1 MIKANEIRIGNL
13 YERKESLAND
23 KIGYIN
29 FDESDWY
36 RIGEGIDY
44 LENYDPIS
52 LTEEWLLKFG
62 FIFDENKGFDYI
74 NDDGEISNI
83 EDNPLWYK
91 NYSQKRFCV
100 YLKKLTCYVSL
111 NCKYVHDLQNC
122 YFIVTGQELELK

>member
-1 MIKANEIRIGNL
+1 MIKSNELRLGVLAIESNVTHKGITEKIISVSIKDIMNHQNL
-13 YERKESLAND
+13 N
-23 KIGYIN
+23 
-29 FDESDWY
+29 
-36 RIGEGIDY
+36 
-44 LENYDPIS
+44 PIP